1 MTPLRNS
8 TARCSPL
15 DSEKGPG
22 PVLFDRICAQNGI
35 RHILTA
41 PYSPT
46 TTGKVE
52 RFHRTLRGEFLKEN
66 DYRFE
71 TIDQAQVA
79 LDAWVLE
86 YNTTRPHQAIGMRPP
101 IELFSLA
108 DRTVSAAELD
118 HKDDEVR
125 PQASVNR

>member
-1 MTPLRNS
+1 MF
-8 TARCSPL
+8 TARFG
-15 DSEKGPG
+15 KGPG

-125 PQASVNR
+125 PQAPVNR